1 MLFGKKKLP
10 PIRSLIGEGMKVQGE
25 LRFAE
30 GLRVDGEI
38 CGDLLAEDGRS
49 LLIISENAR
58 IQGRVKAAHVII
70 NGTVEGPVHAT
81 ELLELQPRARIVGDV
96 QYQTLEMH
104 QGATIH
110 GELRP
115 RQVAEALTVDEKPAL
130 KLASSKEA

>member
-10 PIRSLIGEGMKVQGE
+10 PIRSLVGEGMKVHGE
-25 LRFAE
+25 LRFSE

-38 CGDLLAEDGRS
+38 CGDVLAAEGYS

-81 ELLELQPRARIVGDV
+81 ELLELQPHARIVGEV
-96 QYQTLEMH
+96 QYQMLEMH

-130 KLASSKEA
+130 KLAVSKEA